1 MVRLDRGDHVIDR
14 PPLERVHGRG
24 PARSIWRSCGSP
36 AFMSSV
42 RPSSSRNVTRP
53 SLAAVTSAVRLLTRQ
68 SPPSLR
74 VQRMRSP
81 AQSSMPSARVDLGAA
96 AAPADLGGLPV
107 HQAVLAAVEQH
118 RAAPV
123 VDADDAPLVVLLDA
137 EPPVGAVEGDD
148 IARRIVPRER
158 RGSSP
163 PRAPPSRV
171 APAGAREVRRFRAD
185 CGLHRPTPESWYG

>member
-42 RPSSSRNVTRP
+42 RPSSSRNITGP
-53 SLAAVTSAVRLLTRQ
+53 PLAAVTSAVWLLTTQ
-68 SPPSLR
+68 SR
-74 VQRMRSP
+74 HRCG
-81 AQSSMPSARVDLGAA
+81 ARGCDRRRRARCPRPGCDHGAA
-96 AAPADLGGLPV
+96 PASADLGGLPE

-118 RAAPV
+118 CAAPV

-158 RGSSP
+158 RSSSR

-171 APAGAREVRRFRAD
+171 APAGAREVRRIRVD
-185 CGLHRPTPESWYG
+185 CGLHRPTPERWYG